1 MREEARLAMERS
13 GPIYANCRGGRGGP
27 LRLLRVFASTR
38 VQACR
43 CNRFCG
49 TRRGCMEG
57 GVGPFGQRHVRRYLT
72 RGGGARRGGG
82 HAGALRGEACEGR
95 RRVPSAHSEALRRAT
110 PTYLPVSVVCCST
123 IGTPLRRRRSRVTS
137 ATSAPEVR
145 HMGLCHICAGTA
157 VSALGSAGGVFFP
170 WRSFALATRRQTPC
184 ARANLRA
191 AQRSTVIAVKCQAA
205 ECAEC
210 VQSGEGAC
218 RRDGSGAGGGGGRGK
233 TAARGGRAGRWPS
246 AARL

>member
-1 MREEARLAMERS
+1 MERS

-38 VQACR
+38 VPACR

-57 GVGPFGQRHVRRYLT
+57 GVGPFGQRHDRRYRT

-95 RRVPSAHSEALRRAT
+95 RRVPCTLRPSTCNAYV
-110 PTYLPVSVVCCST
+110 PLPVVCCST

-137 ATSAPEVR
+137 ATSAPGVR

-170 WRSFALATRRQTPC
+170 GRSFALATRRQTPC

-218 RRDGSGAGGGGGRGK
+218 RRDARGAGGGGGRGK
-233 TAARGGRAGRWPS
+233 TAARGGRAGRS
-246 AARL
+246 QCRL